1 MEASPTSPAP
11 ARGRPIEVG
20 RVLSD
25 SFRIY
30 GENFV
35 PLMGVGLAMAI
46 VFGIVIG
53 VLQEEGGFLLQILAS
68 ILQLIATYLYTGFV
82 VKLVQDVRDGRRD
95 ASVGD
100 LISSAMPALGSLIVF
115 AILSG
120 IAVGIGFILLIIPG
134 LYLMTIWSVGAP
146 AIVAEGRGALEA
158 FGRSHDL
165 VRGQA
170 WNVFGV
176 IVTVFLILIVTTI
189 IVAAIGGAIGGVA
202 GAAVVASILLLLYIP
217 VQALVQSV
225 LFFDLGG
232 GEGPVES
239 DRQTVVEY

>member
-1 MEASPTSPAP
+1 MEASPTPTPAG
-11 ARGRPIEVG
+11 GRPIQVG
-20 RVLSD
+20 RVISD

-35 PLMGVGLAMAI
+35 PLMGVGVAI
-46 VFGIVIG
+46 AIAFGIVIG
-53 VLQEEGGFLLQILAS
+53 VLQEEGGVFLQLLAS

-95 ASVGD
+95 STVGD

-120 IAVGIGFILLIIPG
+120 IAIGIGFILLIIPG
-134 LYLMTIWSVGAP
+134 LFLATIWAVGAP
-146 AIVAEGRGALEA
+146 AIVAERRGAIEA
-158 FGRSHDL
+158 FGRSHEL
-165 VRGQA
+165 VRGQG

-176 IVTVFLILIVTTI
+176 ILTVFLIGVVAAI
-189 IVAAIGGAIGGVA
+189 IAAAIGGAIGGVA
-202 GAAVVASILLLLYIP
+202 GAAIVAAIVLILFLP

-232 GEGPVES
+232 GEGPVEA
-239 DRQTVVEY
+239 DRQVVVEY

>member
-1 MEASPTSPAP
+1 MEASPTPAP
-11 ARGRPIEVG
+11 AGGRPIQVG
-20 RVLSD
+20 RVISD

-35 PLMGVGLAMAI
+35 PLMGVGLVIAI
-46 VFGIVIG
+46 AFGIVIG
-53 VLQEEGGFLLQILAS
+53 VLQEEGGVFLQLLAS

-95 ASVGD
+95 STVGD
-100 LISSAMPALGSLIVF
+100 LVSSAMPALGSLIVF

-120 IAVGIGFILLIIPG
+120 IAIGIGFILLIVPG
-134 LYLMTIWSVGAP
+134 LFLATIWAVGAP
-146 AIVAEGRGALEA
+146 AIVAERRGAIEA
-158 FGRSHDL
+158 FGRSHEL
-165 VRGQA
+165 VRGQG

-176 IVTVFLILIVTTI
+176 ILTVFLIGVVAAI
-189 IVAAIGGAIGGVA
+189 IAAAIGGAIGGVA
-202 GAAVVASILLLLYIP
+202 GAAIVAAIVLILFLP

-232 GEGPVES
+232 GEGPVEA
-239 DRQTVVEY
+239 DRQVVVEY

>member
-1 MEASPTSPAP
+1 
-11 ARGRPIEVG
+11 
-20 RVLSD
+20 
-25 SFRIY
+25 
-30 GENFV
+30 
-35 PLMGVGLAMAI
+35 MGVGLAMA
-46 VFGIVIG
+46 VAFGIVIG
-53 VLQEEGGFLLQILAS
+53 VLQEEGGALLQILAS

-82 VKLVQDVRDGRRD
+82 VKLVQDIRDGRRD
-95 ASVGD
+95 SSVGE
-100 LISSAMPALGSLIVF
+100 LVSSAMPALGSLIVF

-146 AIVAEGRGALEA
+146 AIVAERRGALEA

-165 VRGQA
+165 VRGNG

-176 IVTVFLILIVTTI
+176 IVAVFLILILTTI
-189 IVAAIGGAIGGVA
+189 VAAAIGGAIGGVA
-202 GAAVVASILLLLYIP
+202 GAAIVASITLLLYIP

-232 GEGPVES
+232 GEGPVAS
-239 DRQTVVEY
+239 DRQAVVEY